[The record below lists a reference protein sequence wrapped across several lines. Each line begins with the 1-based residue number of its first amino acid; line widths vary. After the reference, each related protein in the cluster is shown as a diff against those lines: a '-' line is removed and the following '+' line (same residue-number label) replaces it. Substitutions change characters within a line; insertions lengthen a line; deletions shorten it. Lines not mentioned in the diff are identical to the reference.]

1 MMELLKCMKEQYSL
15 QITESQRLFNEQ
27 TNNLEDEIK
36 QLKANVNIKTKEVSS
51 LEELVIIQNLSI
63 ESYKKSLK
71 EFLLL
76 VLEN

>member
-1 MMELLKCMKEQYSL
+1 MKEQYSL